1 MGLRF
6 TTVGA
11 LKLATIVFAVAFM
24 AALVCLMFEKFVASA
39 ALALVAMLGCL
50 AAVLIIRD
58 EDNKKL

>member
-11 LKLATIVFAVAFM
+11 LKLASMVIAVAGM
-24 AALVCLMFEKFVASA
+24 ASLILFMFERVAA
-39 ALALVAMLGCL
+39 GVAMALVAALGCL